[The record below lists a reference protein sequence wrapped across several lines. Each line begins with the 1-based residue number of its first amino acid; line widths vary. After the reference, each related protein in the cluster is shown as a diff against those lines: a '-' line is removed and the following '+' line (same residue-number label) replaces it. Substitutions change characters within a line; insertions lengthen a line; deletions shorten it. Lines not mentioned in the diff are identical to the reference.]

1 MKLKCFEYSKSIKS
15 LKKIILG
22 WSEAW
27 STIHL
32 SNCPSDQVYYIR
44 DWQISGCL
52 FTGPGFQPRFAVLL
66 SNKKTQKQ
74 TNKPH
79 WRCWAEADTV
89 HRVSPLPLK
98 YQICGMCTWSSAGT
112 RKWAGPAGPLGL
124 APRTQSLPDQT
135 SKRLH
140 QRTDPSETFDLKKER
155 TTMSVWNLLDLEY
168 MNNFWENHLG

>member
-1 MKLKCFEYSKSIKS
+1 MCILWIDIMQGPQSGSKRTFLNRMLLYRAGIATSICCPPIKQKNLK
-15 LKKIILG
+15 
-22 WSEAW
+22 
-27 STIHL
+27 
-32 SNCPSDQVYYIR
+32 N
-44 DWQISGCL
+44 
-52 FTGPGFQPRFAVLL
+52 
-66 SNKKTQKQ
+66 KQ

-124 APRTQSLPDQT
+124 APRTQSPPDQT

-155 TTMSVWNLLDLEY
+155 TTTSVWNLLDLQY
-168 MNNFWENHLG
+168 VHA

>member
-1 MKLKCFEYSKSIKS
+1 M
-15 LKKIILG
+15 
-22 WSEAW
+22 
-27 STIHL
+27 
-32 SNCPSDQVYYIR
+32 
-44 DWQISGCL
+44 SGSS
-52 FTGPGFQPRFAVLL
+52 R
-66 SNKKTQKQ
+66 NKKTKKLKNKQ

-124 APRTQSLPDQT
+124 APRTQSPPDQT

-155 TTMSVWNLLDLEY
+155 TTMSVWNLLDLHYRHSSIYAVNMGTHKKKWGKRKPRKLRFLNSTEGE
-168 MNNFWENHLG
+168 ENRIEL